1 MTWLQRYK
9 IRHYCRNSIWILPVI
24 SMLAALVA
32 TPLLNR
38 VEVACGWESPHNVD
52 GARALLGTL
61 AASMFTFIVFVS
73 SALLVAVQLASAQ
86 LTPRIIAIVFRDL
99 GTKWSLTVFVF
110 AFTFT
115 MAVLVRID
123 ATVPML
129 TSRLAAYGCMASL
142 GVFLYLIDHVGK
154 TLRPSGALRAVAT
167 LASEVIESVY
177 PRRLAENGPDSRD
190 QNARDVRV
198 GPYGREN
205 RTLPSGT
212 VNGLSGVTGGEPDM
226 TVKSRRQG
234 AVLAVDIEGLVS
246 MARRT
251 DCVVEMMPQVGDFVA
266 IGDPLFRV
274 FRGKGDGPNFSNG
287 IAADAL
293 RQSIAVGQERT
304 LEQDPA
310 LAFRII
316 VDIASKALSPAIN
329 DPTTAVLA
337 IDQIHHL
344 LRSVGG
350 RHLDDE
356 RVRDAEGNTRLI
368 YRTPAWEDFVRLAVT
383 EIRHFGGQSIQIAR
397 RLKAM
402 LEDLIRTL
410 PAERA
415 ASLCQELD
423 LLHRSATRFFPEPED
438 QALAEVSDAQGVGSN
453 CGHPRPTL

>member
-1 MTWLQRYK
+1 MHL
-9 IRHYCRNSIWILPVI
+9 
-24 SMLAALVA
+24 
-32 TPLLNR
+32 
-38 VEVACGWESPHNVD
+38 GPH
-52 GARALLGTL
+52 
-61 AASMFTFIVFVS
+61 
-73 SALLVAVQLASAQ
+73 
-86 LTPRIIAIVFRDL
+86 
-99 GTKWSLTVFVF
+99 
-110 AFTFT
+110 
-115 MAVLVRID
+115 
-123 ATVPML
+123 
-129 TSRLAAYGCMASL
+129 
-142 GVFLYLIDHVGK
+142 
-154 TLRPSGALRAVAT
+154 
-167 LASEVIESVY
+167 
-177 PRRLAENGPDSRD
+177 
-190 QNARDVRV
+190 
-198 GPYGREN
+198 GREIG
-205 RTLPSGT
+205 TLPSGV
-212 VNGLSGVTGGEPDM
+212 VNGLSGVTSGEPNM
-226 TVKSRRQG
+226 TVKSLRQG

-246 MARRT
+246 TARRT
-251 DCVVEMMPQVGDFVA
+251 DYVIEMVPQVGEFVA

-274 FRGKGDGPNFSNG
+274 FRSKGDGPNISDG

-344 LRSVGG
+344 LRNVGG

-402 LEDLIRTL
+402 LEDLIHTL

-423 LLHRSATRFFPEPED
+423 LLHRSAARFFPEPED

-453 CGHPRPTL
+453 CGRPRPTL